1 MYKSHRIGVVI
12 PACDEELAVG
22 QVARELRALRD
33 DGGHLLIDDIVVCDN
48 GSDDGTATVAQ
59 AAGARV
65 VYESQRGYGHAC
77 LAGIKALYPVGIVL
91 FVDADRSVRIEEA
104 KTLLAAITNGA
115 DVVIGSRAL
124 GKVEVGAMTFSQRFG
139 NDLAAWLIRCLWKH
153 PTTDL
158 GPFRAITWDSLCDLQ
173 MSSKTYG
180 WTVEMQ
186 VKAIQLGMDVRE
198 VPASCNKRIGVSKI
212 SGTLRG
218 VIGAGVGILGTIF
231 MLYLRGPRK
240 RLVDHSLSR

>member
-12 PACDEELAVG
+12 PAFNEELAVG
-22 QVARELRALRD
+22 QVVRELRALRD
-33 DGGHLLIDDIVVCDN
+33 DDRLLIDDIVVCDN
-48 GSDDGTATVAQ
+48 KSDDETSRVAQ

-65 VYESQRGYGHAC
+65 VVEPKRGYGHAC
-77 LAGIKALYPVGIVL
+77 LAGIRALYPVSIVL

-104 KTLLAAITNGA
+104 EALLAAITDGA

-124 GKVEVGAMTFSQRFG
+124 GTAEIGAMTFSQRFG
-139 NDLAAWLIRCLWKH
+139 NALATWLIRCLWKH

-158 GPFRAITWDSLCDLQ
+158 GPFRAITWDSLYDLQ

-186 VKAIQLGMDVRE
+186 VKAIQSGMDVRE
-198 VPASCNKRIGVSKI
+198 VPASCNKRVGVSKI
-212 SGTLRG
+212 SGTLKG
-218 VIGAGVGILGTIF
+218 VIGAGVGILRTILV
-231 MLYLRGPRK
+231 LYLRGPRK
-240 RLVDHSLSR
+240 RPGDYSHSR

>member
-1 MYKSHRIGVVI
+1 M
-12 PACDEELAVG
+12 PACNEEPAVG
-22 QVARELRALRD
+22 QVVHGLRGLRG

-48 GSDDGTATVAQ
+48 KSDDKTATVAQ

-65 VYESQRGYGHAC
+65 VYESQSGYGHAC
-77 LAGIKALYPVGIVL
+77 LAGIKALYPVGIVV
-91 FVDADRSVRIEEA
+91 FVDGDHSVRVEEA
-104 KTLLAAITNGA
+104 KTLLATIANGA
-115 DVVIGSRAL
+115 DLVIGSRAL
-124 GKVEVGAMTFSQRFG
+124 GNVEAGAMTLSQRFG
-139 NDLAAWLIRCLWKH
+139 NGLAAWLIRRLWKH

-186 VKAIQLGMDVRE
+186 IKAIQLGMDVRE

-212 SGTLRG
+212 SGTLKG
-218 VIGAGVGILGTIF
+218 IVGAGIGILGTIF
-231 MLYLRGPRK
+231 LLYLRGPRK
-240 RLVDHSLSR
+240 RLVDYSPSR

>member
-22 QVARELRALRD
+22 QVARGLRALRD
-33 DGGHLLIDDIVVCDN
+33 DGGDLLIDDIVVCDN

-104 KTLLAAITNGA
+104 NTLLAAIINGA

-124 GKVEVGAMTFSQRFG
+124 G
-139 NDLAAWLIRCLWKH
+139 
-153 PTTDL
+153 
-158 GPFRAITWDSLCDLQ
+158 
-173 MSSKTYG
+173 
-180 WTVEMQ
+180 
-186 VKAIQLGMDVRE
+186 
-198 VPASCNKRIGVSKI
+198 
-212 SGTLRG
+212 
-218 VIGAGVGILGTIF
+218 
-231 MLYLRGPRK
+231 
-240 RLVDHSLSR
+240 